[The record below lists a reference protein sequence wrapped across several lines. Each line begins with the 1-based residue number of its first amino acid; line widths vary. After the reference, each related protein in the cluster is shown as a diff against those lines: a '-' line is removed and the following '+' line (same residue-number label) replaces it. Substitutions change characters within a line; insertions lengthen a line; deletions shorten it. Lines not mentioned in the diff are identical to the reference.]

1 MHTEQAV
8 ACVYYTFN
16 QCANLSVFYAND
28 PYRVDSISLV
38 STQFQPLS
46 CEDLLSFFE
55 RIINSE
61 NVSLAQFFCS
71 QFNTDIY

>member
-8 ACVYYTFN
+8 ACVYFTFN
-16 QCANLSVFYAND
+16 LCANLSVFYAND

-46 CEDLLSFFE
+46 CQDLLPFLSSV
-55 RIINSE
+55 INNCLFSGFVLLK
-61 NVSLAQFFCS
+61 NNQ
-71 QFNTDIY
+71 